1 MESTLKGCSKLV
13 ETWEGVLKKNER
25 CRDVFW
31 SCLPQLITRLL
42 ARQSHGSR
50 NDTIAKADEI
60 IQGFVSEV
68 ITQLQQGIS
77 SSIVESPEHSL
88 ALQLWFNYLKRT
100 GSSLQEDI
108 SRPTKKPRIDATVSR
123 SRQERLQER
132 LTQDRLHVTTEG
144 QRSSHRYTHEPTVYD
159 THQRAFI
166 KICETIQMTQDYP
179 GCPPR
184 DLLIIS
190 RTPAFT
196 STGESTLKDHCDW
209 VESIIIS
216 RAIGWQSC
224 VKLKL
229 QFYAVFEEST
239 INESFAELICAC
251 HLHWEL
257 CSTLEKYLRR
267 HRADS
272 TRMTQ
277 ATFQLACELLLSVF
291 SKMEKLRTLLRDH
304 LYHVSSAICKDAR
317 APLFGSWDLWQLN
330 VEGLL
335 TSTLNQMVAS
345 EDSSSV
351 PPQTVDALVKI
362 SLIAPYHVV
371 SKIVHS
377 AAVNKGQGPLF
388 LQLLLDLGQLVWLK
402 PSAEEPTLFLL
413 VISDIINNRDH
424 NWVISEKAPSWTAS
438 QLDNFARTVEGG
450 MSTRSRSG
458 VLLLDPLEFL
468 KYCAMPLLREMESA
482 KGDGGGGSCFEVV
495 TKVIL
500 AIYQPNSAIMAGYKD
515 WFSHDAH
522 FELLTALLHLQTLKS
537 PWSMDR
543 LYGNRRSTTSIPRR
557 GGQHLDSVANMC
569 EAVVSRLATAIEA
582 SDRKMVNDQQA
593 RVAMFL
599 DLLQKD
605 GAIDVESKLGVT
617 PLILACRSYMAP
629 NLEIPQLPVEIS
641 VLCQRPLWRFRSA
654 EPELMDSSD
663 IPVALGLV
671 VVFDISRM
679 CEELM
684 QDIAQA
690 IAVPS
695 TSLFDL
701 EATKIMLVAVL
712 YRSMSICTRSQSHR
726 LFAKGV
732 TAIMDMLGGI
742 RLDDITMLDEGSK
755 EESTM
760 TQLGSYWGEYVKSV
774 KKDSG
779 EKSLLTMLTVSQPL
793 LQLALNPL
801 PDQHRD
807 ELFQV
812 YRYGLGFDVL
822 VDQVASLIQSTLK
835 SVIVDW
841 PSMPLDLVLFSFMAV
856 CRMGHTLATWQP
868 GRRTILRTGP
878 DSVPTWDDIQYHAKH
893 PLQKLATLPTGSDLD
908 LDFVNCQDQESV
920 ALAKA
925 RDELV
930 LMAMNFS
937 EEVVRRQDEYYQP
950 EIQWEK
956 EQKKKQ
962 ARSTPARRGRGR
974 RQGHIFGRNVSQAFK
989 GGDVVPAVNPA
1000 FAEYMNKTSPA
1011 ESSNSQYSSP
1021 QDSSAMS
1028 TLSSTPDPEVTAQDT
1043 PDESTPEVEKRVEL
1057 SPMLS
1062 SDQQTCLKLALD
1074 FLPPQEQRAVRARLN
1089 RLLNHCT

>member
-1 MESTLKGCSKLV
+1 
-13 ETWEGVLKKNER
+13 
-25 CRDVFW
+25 
-31 SCLPQLITRLL
+31 
-42 ARQSHGSR
+42 
-50 NDTIAKADEI
+50 
-60 IQGFVSEV
+60 
-68 ITQLQQGIS
+68 
-77 SSIVESPEHSL
+77 
-88 ALQLWFNYLKRT
+88 
-100 GSSLQEDI
+100 
-108 SRPTKKPRIDATVSR
+108 
-123 SRQERLQER
+123 
-132 LTQDRLHVTTEG
+132 
-144 QRSSHRYTHEPTVYD
+144 
-159 THQRAFI
+159 
-166 KICETIQMTQDYP
+166 
-179 GCPPR
+179 
-184 DLLIIS
+184 
-190 RTPAFT
+190 
-196 STGESTLKDHCDW
+196 
-209 VESIIIS
+209 
-216 RAIGWQSC
+216 
-224 VKLKL
+224 
-229 QFYAVFEEST
+229 
-239 INESFAELICAC
+239 
-251 HLHWEL
+251 
-257 CSTLEKYLRR
+257 
-267 HRADS
+267 
-272 TRMTQ
+272 
-277 ATFQLACELLLSVF
+277 
-291 SKMEKLRTLLRDH
+291 
-304 LYHVSSAICKDAR
+304 
-317 APLFGSWDLWQLN
+317 
-330 VEGLL
+330 
-335 TSTLNQMVAS
+335 MVAS

-424 NWVISEKAPSWTAS
+424 SWVISEKAPSWTAS

-500 AIYQPNSAIMAGYKD
+500 AIYQPNSAIMVGYKD

-522 FELLTALLHLQTLKS
+522 FELLTALLHLRTLKS

-629 NLEIPQLPVEIS
+629 NLDIPQLPVEIS

-755 EESTM
+755 EEWTM

-779 EKSLLTMLTVSQPL
+779 EKSLLTMVTVSQPL

-835 SVIVDW
+835 
-841 PSMPLDLVLFSFMAV
+841 
-856 CRMGHTLATWQP
+856 
-868 GRRTILRTGP
+868 
-878 DSVPTWDDIQYHAKH
+878 
-893 PLQKLATLPTGSDLD
+893 LATLPTGSDQGLD
-908 LDFVNCQDQESV
+908 LVNCQDQESV

-937 EEVVRRQDEYYQP
+937 EEVVRRQDEHYQP

-1043 PDESTPEVEKRVEL
+1043 LDELTPEVERRVEL

-1074 FLPPQEQRAVRARLN
+1074 FLPPQEQRAIRARLN